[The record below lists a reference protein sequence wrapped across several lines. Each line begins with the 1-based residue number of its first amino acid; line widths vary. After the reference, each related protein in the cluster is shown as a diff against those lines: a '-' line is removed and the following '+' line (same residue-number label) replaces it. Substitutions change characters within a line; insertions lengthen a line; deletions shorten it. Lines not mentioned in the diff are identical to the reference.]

1 MARVSFSHRG
11 RARRCMRM
19 RASGAPMSRIFII
32 ISYYIGVPL
41 AVPLLVPLA
50 VSFAVSLPCR

>member
-1 MARVSFSHRG
+1 MAGVSFSHRG
-11 RARRCMRM
+11 RARRCMRI
-19 RASGAPMSRIFII
+19 RASLAPVSRIFII

>member
-1 MARVSFSHRG
+1 MAGVSFSHRG
-11 RARRCMRM
+11 RARRCVRI
-19 RASGAPMSRIFII
+19 RVSSAPVSRIFII

-50 VSFAVSLPCR
+50 VSLAVSLPCR